1 MIWNCYFCQIGDMFF
16 LLSDNSRQFKMV
28 GMTNKS
34 KKPIK
39 NMKSKVSTAKVV
51 SALHSFLTTANA
63 NTNVGNSTGTNANAS
78 ADVSLGLGKST
89 LQAVQPARAT
99 GGS

>member
-1 MIWNCYFCQIGDMFF
+1 MA
-16 LLSDNSRQFKMV
+16 

-63 NTNVGNSTGTNANAS
+63 NVNMNSSTGAS
-78 ADVSLGLGKST
+78 ASTGMSLELGKST
-89 LQAVQPARAT
+89 SQAVQ
-99 GGS
+99 GQQVVDKI